1 MELSASLHNY
11 QAMDGRIVRAIAN
24 QVVVL
29 PSLVG
34 ADYERIRG
42 EVKLETPHVLV
53 VVVQYFLQILLQVF
67 EGGIEKFRVIAK
79 QASGFT
85 TFQ

>member
-1 MELSASLHNY
+1 MEFSGILLCLLIRTNHSGDVIGKRLMELSASLHNY

-42 EVKLETPHVLV
+42 
-53 VVVQYFLQILLQVF
+53 
-67 EGGIEKFRVIAK
+67 
-79 QASGFT
+79 
-85 TFQ
+85 